1 MKRNTLYTQ
10 FPPNEEPVARTFR
23 MSKTD
28 WNRLLNIRDQLLT
41 SQGIRLSL
49 NATLIHL
56 LHLQEKAHEA
66 KS

>member
-10 FPPNEEPVARTFR
+10 FPTDEEPIARTFR
-23 MSKTD
+23 MSKAD

-56 LHLQEKAHEA
+56 LHLQEKAQEA

>member
-10 FPPNEEPVARTFR
+10 FPSDEEPIARTFR
-23 MSKTD
+23 LSRAD
-28 WNRLLNIRDQLLT
+28 WTRLLNIRDELLA

-56 LHLQEKAHEA
+56 LHLHQKHREA